1 MGYNYLEGN
10 WPIWEDIS
18 KHITQS
24 IAFSWSSI
32 QRSSYLI
39 TLSQLGPLEIS
50 VGWVW
55 IRGIQTLTLKRLAQ
69 KVWGWKSKLSHIK
82 VEIENSLQSWDQ
94 NIRIK
99 WWDREID
106 SWSIKI
112 QIHHYQGQRA
122 NLIAIQYCS

>member
-32 QRSSYLI
+32 QRSSYII
-39 TLSQLGPLEIS
+39 TLSQLGPLEGS

-55 IRGIQTLTLKRLAQ
+55 IRGVQTLTLKRLAQ
-69 KVWGWKSKLSHIK
+69 KIWGWESKLSHIE
-82 VEIENSLQSWDQ
+82 VEVESSPQSWDQ

-99 WWDREID
+99 WRNREID

-112 QIHHYQGQRA
+112 QIHHYQAQRT
-122 NLIAIQYCS
+122 NLIAIQYCT